1 MQISASQQLAPAIF
15 SRGPTSNGNP
25 VSGKAL
31 EVPGTGENE
40 ARNEPEQLTLGTR
53 KNAIA
58 PALTTDELS
67 QLRLL
72 KNRDR
77 EVRAHEQAHAS
88 VGGPYASAPNYQYT
102 KGPDGQQYASSGH
115 VNIDSSKIAG
125 DPEATLQKALQLKRA
140 ALAPAQPSQ
149 QDRRVAANAQ
159 QLAIEARADL
169 NALLLDAQRTSNRT
183 AASGSTIDTFV

>member
-1 MQISASQQLAPAIF
+1 MQVSASQQLAPAIF
-15 SRGPTSNGNP
+15 SREPTSIGDQ
-25 VSGKAL
+25 VSDNAL
-31 EVPGTGENE
+31 ETPGTDASQAHSEQQQR
-40 ARNEPEQLTLGTR
+40 AVSTRN
-53 KNAIA
+53 NAIA
-58 PALTTDELS
+58 QALTADELS

-88 VGGPYASAPNYQYT
+88 IGGPYAGAPNYQYT

-169 NALLLDAQRTSNRT
+169 NALLLDAQRSSNST
-183 AASGSTIDTFV
+183 ATGSTIDTFV

>member
-1 MQISASQQLAPAIF
+1 MQVSASQQLAPAIF
-15 SRGPTSNGNP
+15 NRGPTNNGDP

-31 EVPGTGENE
+31 EAPGTDESE
-40 ARNEPEQLTLGTR
+40 ARNEPELLAASTR

-88 VGGPYASAPNYQYT
+88 VGGPYAGAPNYQYT

-169 NALLLDAQRTSNRT
+169 NALLLDAQRSSNST
-183 AASGSTIDTFV
+183 ASGSTIDTFV

>member
-1 MQISASQQLAPAIF
+1 VQVSASQQLVPAIF
-15 SRGPTSNGNP
+15 SRGPTSNADQ
-25 VSGKAL
+25 VSDKVL
-31 EVPGTGENE
+31 EAPGTDESQ
-40 ARNEPEQLTLGTR
+40 ARNEPQQLAVSTR

-58 PALTTDELS
+58 QALTADELS

-88 VGGPYASAPNYQYT
+88 VGGPYAGAPNYQYT
-102 KGPDGQQYASSGH
+102 KGPDGRQYASSGH
-115 VNIDSSKIAG
+115 VNIDSSKITG

-149 QDRRVAANAQ
+149 QDRRVAVSAQ
-159 QLAIEARADL
+159 QLVIEARADL
-169 NALLLDAQRTSNRT
+169 NALLLDAQRSSNST
-183 AASGSTIDTFV
+183 ATGSTIDTFV

>member
-1 MQISASQQLAPAIF
+1 MQVSSSQQLVPAIF
-15 SRGPTSNGNP
+15 SGRPTSNSDQISGN
-25 VSGKAL
+25 AL
-31 EVPGTGENE
+31 NTPGTDESDV
-40 ARNEPEQLTLGTR
+40 RKEPTASVR
-53 KNAIA
+53 KHAIA
-58 PALTTDELS
+58 QALTADELS

-88 VGGPYASAPNYQYT
+88 VGGPYAGAPNYQYT

-159 QLAIEARADL
+159 QLAIEARIDL
-169 NALLLDAQRTSNRT
+169 NALLLDIQHSSNSST
-183 AASGSTIDTFV
+183 SGSTIDTFV

>member
-1 MQISASQQLAPAIF
+1 MQVSASQQLVPAIF
-15 SRGPTSNGNP
+15 SGGPTSNSDQISGN
-25 VSGKAL
+25 AL
-31 EVPGTGENE
+31 NTPGTDESDV
-40 ARNEPEQLTLGTR
+40 RNEPLLAVSTR

-58 PALTTDELS
+58 QALTADELS

-88 VGGPYASAPNYQYT
+88 VGGPYAGAPNYQYT

-159 QLAIEARADL
+159 QLAIEARTDM
-169 NALLLDAQRTSNRT
+169 NALLLDIQRSSTST
-183 AASGSTIDTFV
+183 TSGSTIDTFV

>member
-1 MQISASQQLAPAIF
+1 MQVSANQQLLPATF
-15 SRGPTSNGNP
+15 SLGPTSNRGQ
-25 VSGKAL
+25 VSDKTL
-31 EVPGTGENE
+31 EMPGTDESAATNE
-40 ARNEPEQLTLGTR
+40 AQQPSTGTR
-53 KNAIA
+53 KNAVA
-58 PALTTDELS
+58 QALTADELS

-77 EVRAHEQAHAS
+77 EVRAHEQAHAN
-88 VGGPYASAPNYQYT
+88 VGGPYAGTPNYQYT
-102 KGPDGQQYASSGH
+102 KGPDGQQYATSGH

-169 NALLLDAQRTSNRT
+169 SALLQDAQHTNSS
-183 AASGSTIDTFV
+183 AVSGSTIDTFV

>member
-1 MQISASQQLAPAIF
+1 MQVSAAQYLPPSIF
-15 SRGPTSNGNP
+15 SRVPANNGDQ
-25 VSGKAL
+25 VSDKAL
-31 EVPGTGENE
+31 KASSTNKSDTANGAEK
-40 ARNEPEQLTLGTR
+40 LTASPR
-53 KNAIA
+53 KTDIVQ
-58 PALTTDELS
+58 PLTADELA

-72 KNRDR
+72 KSRDR

-88 VGGPYASAPNYQYT
+88 VGGPYAGAPNYQYT
-102 KGPDGQQYASSGH
+102 KGPDGRQYASSGH
-115 VNIDSSKIAG
+115 VNIDSGKITG

-169 NALLLDAQRTSNRT
+169 NALLLEIQGANTK
-183 AASGSTIDTFV
+183 AASGATIDLFT

>member
-1 MQISASQQLAPAIF
+1 MQVSASQPLPPAIF
-15 SRGPTSNGNP
+15 SRGPASNGDQASDN
-25 VSGKAL
+25 AL
-31 EVPGTGENE
+31 EAPGTHKSDV
-40 ARNEPEQLTLGTR
+40 RKEPEQLAADVR
-53 KNAIA
+53 KNEVIQ
-58 PALTTDELS
+58 PLTADELA

-72 KNRDR
+72 KTRDR

-88 VGGPYASAPNYQYT
+88 VGGPYTGAPNYQYT
-102 KGPDGQQYASSGH
+102 RGPDGRQYASSGH

-159 QLAIEARADL
+159 QLAVEARADL
-169 NALLLDAQRTSNRT
+169 STLLRETQRANTT
-183 AASGSTIDTFV
+183 AASGATIDTFV